1 MKLWTRPISSEIE
14 GFTLVELMVVMSI
27 LAILS
32 ALAAPAARDMIATYQ
47 TRSVTDQMVATLYAA
62 RTESIRRSGNVV
74 MEKMNGTTNPC
85 ATNQQWS
92 CGLRLWADVN
102 RNGAFNAGTDVVL
115 REFDV
120 PAGITLRNMSAGST
134 ANITLNRWGQANGI
148 NALCFQVTR
157 TGVAAAD
164 RSVRVAAGG
173 RIQVCNSLCADP
185 CPLVNSP

>member
-1 MKLWTRPISSEIE
+1 MKLRPTLTSLSGR

-47 TRSVTDQMVATLYAA
+47 TRSVADQVVATLYAA
-62 RTESIRRSGNVV
+62 RTEAIRRSGDVV
-74 MEKMNGTTNPC
+74 LEKLNGTTNPC

-92 CGLRLWADVN
+92 CGVRLWADVN

-115 REFDV
+115 REIDV
-120 PAGITLRNMSAGST
+120 PAGITLRNMSAGSSAT
-134 ANITLNRWGQANGI
+134 ITLNRWGQANGI

-157 TGVAAAD
+157 TGVAIAD

-173 RIQVCNSLCADP
+173 RIQVLDSI
-185 CPLVNSP
+185 CP